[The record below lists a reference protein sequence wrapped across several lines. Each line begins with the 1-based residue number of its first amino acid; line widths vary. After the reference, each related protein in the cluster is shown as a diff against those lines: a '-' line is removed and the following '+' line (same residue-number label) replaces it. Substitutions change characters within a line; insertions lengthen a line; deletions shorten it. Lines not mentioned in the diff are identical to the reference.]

1 MPERLHR
8 FYRKRALFASFW
20 VILFTGI
27 SFFGFFLRD
36 YLMARTYGFGA
47 QLDRFY
53 LATLFPM
60 FMVTVFCIPFGQAVV
75 TNLKSLQMRRNE
87 IHEKV
92 RYFAYLIF
100 LICVFLCFVTYTL
113 SDLITYSLYYLGWI
127 ERTNDIK
134 FMQLS
139 LLPLLLFSGLV
150 ILGNTILT
158 IYERYVVPI
167 VFQLIVPIFAI
178 IFLFALGN
186 FLGVYAV
193 ILGMVLG
200 QLANLIVINYALKQ
214 NTIKLLPLK
223 ANKAIFKD
231 HIFLKDYSYLI
242 LIAIFSAIIIPI
254 NTLIASSL
262 GGGSVSIFNLGIKF
276 SLSVIGI
283 LTSLFTIVLLP
294 YLTKLTSYK
303 NLNTLH
309 KETFY
314 LLLCS
319 ALIFIPF
326 CLIIFFNAISISK
339 FIFSYISIENA
350 TVLGIASVIKYSI
363 IQLPFWIFNAI
374 VFKHA
379 NAIRKVNVILF
390 SNIAA
395 IILNIIFSLSLI
407 KYMNVGGLSL
417 ALTISSAIAALM
429 TLIYLMS
436 KKYLSFFQSIF
447 IFILWLIYGVILIG
461 FNFDTLLIL
470 LKKLF

>member
-1 MPERLHR
+1 
-8 FYRKRALFASFW
+8 
-20 VILFTGI
+20 
-27 SFFGFFLRD
+27 
-36 YLMARTYGFGA
+36 
-47 QLDRFY
+47 
-53 LATLFPM
+53 
-60 FMVTVFCIPFGQAVV
+60 
-75 TNLKSLQMRRNE
+75 
-87 IHEKV
+87 
-92 RYFAYLIF
+92 
-100 LICVFLCFVTYTL
+100 
-113 SDLITYSLYYLGWI
+113 
-127 ERTNDIK
+127 
-134 FMQLS
+134 MQLS

-150 ILGNTILT
+150 ILGNTILA

-186 FLGVYAV
+186 SLGVYAV

-200 QLANLIVINYALKQ
+200 QLANLIVVNYALKQ

-242 LIAIFSAIIIPI
+242 LIAIFSAIITPI

-339 FIFSYISIENA
+339 FIFSYISIENS

-363 IQLPFWIFNAI
+363 LQLPFWIFNAI

-379 NAIRKVNVILF
+379 NAISKVNIILF
-390 SNIAA
+390 SNIAT
-395 IILNIIFSLSLI
+395 IILNILFGLSLI

-429 TLIYLMS
+429 TLIYLIS
-436 KKYLSFFQSIF
+436 KKYLGFFESIF

-461 FNFDTLLIL
+461 FNFDILLIL

>member
-8 FYRKRALFASFW
+8 LYRKRALFASFW

-36 YLMARTYGFGA
+36 YLMARTYGFGV

-53 LATLFPM
+53 LATMIPM
-60 FMVTVFCIPFGQAVV
+60 FIVTVFCIPFGQAVV
-75 TNLKSLQMRRNE
+75 SNLRSLQMSQNE

-100 LICVFLCFVTYTL
+100 LICLFLCFVTYTL
-113 SDLITYSLYYLGWI
+113 SDLIIHFLHYFGWI
-127 ERTNDIK
+127 ERSNDIK

-139 LLPLLLFSGLV
+139 FLPILLLSGLV
-150 ILGNTILT
+150 ILGNAILS
-158 IYERYVVPI
+158 ILERYVLPI

-178 IFLFALGN
+178 IFLFILDN

-200 QLANLIVINYALKQ
+200 QLTNLILVNYALKQ

-223 ANKAIFKD
+223 VNKAIFKD
-231 HIFLKDYSYLI
+231 HIFFKDYSYLVT
-242 LIAIFSAIIIPI
+242 IAIFSAIIIPI

-262 GGGSVSIFNLGIKF
+262 GGGSVSVFNLGIKF

-283 LTSLFTIVLLP
+283 LTTLFTVVLLP
-294 YLTKLTSYK
+294 YLARLNGYK
-303 NLNTLH
+303 NLNTLN

-314 LLLCS
+314 LFLCS
-319 ALIFIPF
+319 TLIFIPF
-326 CLIIFFNAISISK
+326 CLIIYFNAISISK
-339 FIFSYISIENA
+339 FIFSYISNENA

-374 VFKHA
+374 VFKYA
-379 NAIRKVNVILF
+379 NAIRKLNVILLF
-390 SNIAA
+390 NIIM
-395 IILNIIFSLSLI
+395 IILNILFGLSLI

-417 ALTISSAIAALM
+417 AITLSSAITALM
-429 TLIYLMS
+429 TLIYFVS
-436 KKYLSFFQSIF
+436 KKYLHFFESVF
-447 IFILWLIYGVILIG
+447 IFILWLIYAVIFISY
-461 FNFDTLLIL
+461 NFDTLLIL
-470 LKKLF
+470 LKK